1 MCVFVLFFPAKE
13 SPHCCGFIK
22 EGKKRSLQ
30 HVPHLAKRTIPYMC
44 CGKECAIL
52 RAQEGGNSFM
62 MPHVVLDLKAFA
74 LLFSTLTSGSLQV
87 KAVRSLHHSD
97 IPSILYPTQA
107 CGYEEDTRRVL
118 RKQKPPAQDSTLGPN
133 YYRFLLVSMGT
144 SPTFVS
150 VPFSNERHL

>member
-1 MCVFVLFFPAKE
+1 
-13 SPHCCGFIK
+13 
-22 EGKKRSLQ
+22 
-30 HVPHLAKRTIPYMC
+30 
-44 CGKECAIL
+44 
-52 RAQEGGNSFM
+52 M

-74 LLFSTLTSGSLQV
+74 LLFSTLISWSLQV

-107 CGYEEDTRRVL
+107 CGYEEDTRGVL
-118 RKQKPPAQDSTLGPN
+118 RKQKPPAQDSTLGPT
-133 YYRFLLVSMGT
+133 YYRSLLVSMGT